1 MANEKEPFVS
11 QGDRPEVSLKPE
23 SLISELTVRDLG
35 ALLGEHAKI
44 SIKHWKD
51 IKLEKWEH
59 PKLEKHEK
67 WEHPKFE
74 KHEKF
79 EKQEKWEHPKH
90 EKLEKWENIKHEKNE
105 KLEIDIFQKRDFEGP
120 PDPTGPIGDPG
131 PIDRLV
137 TAVSSLEEHV
147 KQLDAQIKEIR
158 GKMK

>member
-51 IKLEKWEH
+51 IKIEKWEH
-59 PKLEKHEK
+59 PKLEKHEKFEKHEK

-79 EKQEKWEHPKH
+79 